1 MALYQRGRWK
11 IELADLDD
19 PSLDVRLEETT
30 QWLECIADALSAG
43 DKEVEALDKTLEQ
56 IDNVILAAATI
67 HAIYGIN
74 EGLPLSAA
82 LKSFGMDQWRVR
94 VDLIEVGLASG
105 KLGVVLRQAASNT
118 RAQSEG
124 TTTIPAGSPLSCW
137 EEWMVFYSLAVMT
150 DAGHSILKTLGLM
163 KDTFSRSTPLQ
174 RDMQWRVTQMY
185 LLIIKDGFIMSEALE
200 ATGFSSAIVQAAR
213 EAEGKGDLDV
223 AFARWTGYVPTEY
236 AAR

>member
-11 IELADLDD
+11 ITLGDLNDS
-19 PSLDVRLEETT
+19 SLGASHDQVAG
-30 QWLECIADALSAG
+30 WLECIAHALSAG
-43 DKEVEALDKTLEQ
+43 DEEVEALDKSLDQ

-67 HAIYGIN
+67 HAIYGMR

-82 LKSFGMDQWRVR
+82 LKSFGIGQWLVL

-105 KLGVVLRQAASNT
+105 KLDVVLRQAASNI
-118 RAQSEG
+118 RAESEEMG
-124 TTTIPAGSPLSCW
+124 PIPAESPISCR
-137 EEWMVFYSLAVMT
+137 EEWIVFYSLAVMA
-150 DAGHSILKTLGLM
+150 DAGHSILKALGLM
-163 KDTFSRSTPLQ
+163 KDSFSRSNRASSEL
-174 RDMQWRVTQMY
+174 MWRVTEMY
-185 LLIIKDGFIMSEALE
+185 LLITKQGYIMSEALE
-200 ATGFSSAIVQAAR
+200 ATGFSPDIVAAAR